1 MNGHGGAA
9 LHRQTERFRDWVTLK
24 VQPQATRMN
33 ILGINAYHGNA
44 SAAILCDGQ
53 LVAAVEEERFNRV
66 KYAAGFPAAAIRYC
80 LQTAGI
86 TAAEIDHV
94 AVPRNPY
101 ARLGTKLFYALQ
113 MPSFARERAKVLA
126 KFTGI
131 REALA
136 VALDIAPEKLGAK
149 FHRVEH
155 HVAHLAS
162 TYYCSP
168 FEEAALLSADGLG
181 DFASSMWGAGFG
193 RRMNFHGSVAFPHSL
208 GLYYSAVT
216 QYLGFL
222 KFGDEYKVMGLGAY
236 GEPEFLPEFRE
247 IVHSNG
253 ARFHLGLEYFTH
265 HRTGPEM
272 SWAEADKTPVLGKMY
287 SDAMPRKLGPVRAPE
302 EPIDQR
308 HRNLACSL
316 QARLEEVY
324 LGMLRRLHQ
333 ETGLNSVCLAGGV
346 AFNCV
351 ANGKIPASTGFE
363 NVYVH
368 PAAGDAGLAVGA
380 AQFVWHQVLG
390 HPRDFAMEH
399 AYWGPEFSREEI
411 RAAVSASRLGENG
424 CSTSELPEEELL
436 RKTAAIVAD
445 GKILG
450 WFQGR
455 AEWGPRA
462 LGNRSIVA
470 DPRRPE
476 MKEILNRRIKHREIF
491 RPFAPS
497 ILAEKTG
504 EWFEQGHPSPFM
516 TMAYAVKREK
526 RDKIPAP
533 THVDGTGRLQTVAS
547 TANPRY
553 WKLISEFERQAGV
566 PVVLNTSFNDN
577 EPIVCKPQEAIDCF
591 ERTQMDA
598 LVLGDFL
605 ITRT

>member
-1 MNGHGGAA
+1 
-9 LHRQTERFRDWVTLK
+9 
-24 VQPQATRMN
+24 MN

-44 SAAILCDGQ
+44 SAALVCDGR
-53 LVAAVEEERFNRV
+53 LIAAVEEERFNRV

-80 LQTAGI
+80 LKEAGI
-86 TAAEIDHV
+86 TLADLDHV

-101 ARLGTKLFYALQ
+101 ARLATKLFYALR
-113 MPSFARERAKVLA
+113 MPSFARERAKVIS

-131 REALA
+131 PVALA
-136 VALDIAPEKLGAK
+136 GAFDTDPAKITAK

-155 HVAHLAS
+155 HQAHLAS
-162 TYYCSP
+162 TYFVSP
-168 FEEAALLSADGLG
+168 FENAALLSADGLG
-181 DFASSMWGAGFG
+181 DFASSMWGLGGGNHMRIDGAI
-193 RRMNFHGSVAFPHSL
+193 AFPHSL

-222 KFGDEYKVMGLGAY
+222 KFGDEYKVMGLAAY
-236 GEPEFLPEFRE
+236 GQPAYLESFRD
-247 IVHSNG
+247 ILRFDANG
-253 ARFHLGLEYFTH
+253 GDFGFKLGLDYFTH

-272 SWAEADKTPVLGKMY
+272 SWADSDQTPTLGKMF
-287 SDAMPRKLGPVRAPE
+287 SDAMPRLLKAPARQPE
-302 EPIDQR
+302 EPLEQR
-308 HRNLACSL
+308 HRDMAATL

-324 LGMLRRLHQ
+324 LGMLQKLAAK
-333 ETGLNSVCLAGGV
+333 TGAKAVCLAGGV

-351 ANGKIPASTGFE
+351 ANGKIFDATPFE
-363 NVYVH
+363 QVYVH

-380 AQFVWHQVLG
+380 AYYVWHQILGEPRSFVL
-390 HPRDFAMEH
+390 DH
-399 AYWGPEFSREEI
+399 AYWGPGYSPAEVRSAVQASHVSRDGHTI
-411 RAAVSASRLGENG
+411 
-424 CSTSELPEEELL
+424 TELPEEELL
-436 RKTAAIVAD
+436 RQTAAIIAD

-450 WFQGR
+450 WYQGR

-504 EWFEQGHPSPFM
+504 EWFEKSYPSPFM
-516 TMAYAVKREK
+516 NLAYSVLPAK

-533 THVDGTGRLQTVAS
+533 THVDGTGRLQTVAQQ
-547 TANPRY
+547 ANPRY
-553 WKLISEFERQAGV
+553 YALIREFERQTGV

-577 EPIVCKPQEAIDCF
+577 EPIVCRPEEALDCYL
-591 ERTQMDA
+591 RTQMDS
-598 LVLGDFL
+598 LVLGNFL
-605 ITRT
+605 ITRQ